1 MRVLKKLKHY
11 SKEFWVDGSL
21 FLFLSSCF
29 FLPFLSSVSFTMAVP
44 DCCMYCCADL
54 SKVPRWIYADAEDCR
69 VCVSC
74 HEEQEAAYKCRMA
87 ARKREE
93 ERRKRFPT
101 GPLFTCC
108 AVCDT
113 YIARE
118 TWVDDVKPK
127 KCAACVEDA
136 RRYAQHKKFCKEMRE
151 IRAAEE
157 AAAPA
162 IIEAMRHVFG
172 KCDSTC
178 AGCAAGL
185 ESGR

>member
-1 MRVLKKLKHY
+1 LGWRV
-11 SKEFWVDGSL
+11 VI
-21 FLFLSSCF
+21 
-29 FLPFLSSVSFTMAVP
+29 SVSFCSFLSVPFAMAVP
-44 DCCMYCCADL
+44 IDCCDYCCADL
-54 SKVPRWIYADAEDCR
+54 SKVPRWIYADGEDFG

-74 HEEQEAAYKCRMA
+74 HEEQEAAYKYRVA
-87 ARKREE
+87 ARKRDE

-108 AVCDT
+108 DVCDA

-118 TWVDDVKPK
+118 TWVDDVKPE
-127 KCAACVEDA
+127 KCAACLENA
-136 RRYAQHKKFCKEMRE
+136 RNYELHKKFCEEMRE

-178 AGCAAGL
+178 AGCV
-185 ESGR
+185 R